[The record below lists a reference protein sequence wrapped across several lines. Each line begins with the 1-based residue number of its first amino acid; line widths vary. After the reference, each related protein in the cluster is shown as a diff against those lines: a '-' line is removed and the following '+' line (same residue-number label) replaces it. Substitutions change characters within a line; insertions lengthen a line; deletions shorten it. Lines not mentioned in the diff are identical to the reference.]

1 MEDFMETKRFK
12 RRSIRLRDYDYAGDG
27 VYFVTV
33 CTYNKNKIFG
43 KIVNGKMFLNK
54 LGEIVRDEWI
64 KTKNIR
70 PYVELDE
77 FVIMPNHFHG
87 IICMENHGA
96 VGAQRA
102 VPLRQFGQKKK
113 KKGTGH
119 SRGTPQNAR
128 P

>member
-1 MEDFMETKRFK
+1 
-12 RRSIRLRDYDYAGDG
+12 
-27 VYFVTV
+27 
-33 CTYNKNKIFG
+33 
-43 KIVNGKMFLNK
+43 
-54 LGEIVRDEWI
+54 
-64 KTKNIR
+64 R